1 VRELKDLAKEFRNI
15 NIVAVGETKKKLKR
29 C

>member
-1 VRELKDLAKEFRNI
+1 VKKLKDLAKELRNI
-15 NIVAVGETKKKLKR
+15 NIVAVVETKKKLKR

>member
-1 VRELKDLAKEFRNI
+1 VKKLKDLAKEFRKI
-15 NIVAVGETKKKLKR
+15 NIVPVDETKKKLKR